1 MPFGAHETM
10 EVHEILNEKMNLIE
24 HFALYGQMAQSPAVR
39 DLVSRH
45 LQTAVAGYDQL
56 VAYTHDYS
64 AAKAP
69 GAGMPGFNSGI
80 RPEQIQ
86 YGLDRPAP
94 MAPMLQGALN
104 DRQILAA
111 VLSCHK
117 ASAKNHMQACLECAD
132 PNVRRMLQQGANLCA
147 EQAYETFLIM
157 NQQGLYQV
165 PTMQDHTAKTFLHAY
180 QPTNPGPAPMM

>member
-10 EVHEILNEKMNLIE
+10 EVHEILNEKMNLIG
-24 HFALYGQMAQSPAVR
+24 HLALYAQMAQSPAVR
-39 DLVSRH
+39 DLAARH
-45 LQTAVAGYDQL
+45 LQTAAAGYDQL
-56 VAYTHDYS
+56 VGYTHDYS
-64 AAKAP
+64 AANAP
-69 GAGMPGFNSGI
+69 GPGLPGYNTQV
-80 RPEQIQ
+80 RPEQIL

-94 MAPMLQGALN
+94 VGPVLQGTLN

-111 VLSCHK
+111 VLSAHK
-117 ASAKNHMQACLECAD
+117 ASAKTHMQACLECAD

-157 NQQGLYQV
+157 NQQGMYQV

-180 QPTNPGPAPMM
+180 QPSNPM